1 MGLIRILLVDDHALM
16 REGVAS
22 MLKNVEFIDVVGKVE
37 SGEEAINAAQELSP
51 DIILMDIMMKGM
63 TGIEAARWI
72 KEQNS
77 NIRIILLSGEVNQDY
92 ISLSAKVGVNGYLPK
107 DVSREALI
115 EAIKKVNA
123 GEKYFSPSI
132 MNIVFEQF
140 YNQEADEKKPAQK
153 SKDLTTREFEVL
165 EQVAMGKSN
174 QEVADALF
182 ISIKTVE
189 THKTN
194 ILSKLGLKNT
204 AELVKY
210 AIKNNIIEL

>member
-1 MGLIRILLVDDHALM
+1 MALIRILLVDDHALM

-22 MLKNVEFIDVVGKVE
+22 MLRNVEFIDVVGKVE
-37 SGEEAINAAQELSP
+37 SGEEAINAAQELNP

-63 TGIEAARWI
+63 TGIEASRWI

-77 NIRIILLSGEVNQDY
+77 NIKVILLSGEVNQDF
-92 ISLSAKVGVNGYLPK
+92 IALSAKVGVNGYLPK
-107 DVSREALI
+107 DVSKETLI
-115 EAIKKVNA
+115 DAIRKVHA
-123 GEKYFSPSI
+123 GEKYFSPTV

-140 YNQEADEKKPAQK
+140 YQQESDEKKPAQK

-165 EQVAMGKSN
+165 EQVALGKSN

>member
-1 MGLIRILLVDDHALM
+1 MGHIRVLLVDDHALM

-22 MLKNVEFIDVVGKVE
+22 MLKNVEFIDIVGKVE
-37 SGEEAINAAQELSP
+37 SGEEAINAAQELYP

-107 DVSREALI
+107 DVSKEALVD
-115 EAIKKVNA
+115 AIKKVYA

-153 SKDLTTREFEVL
+153 SKELTTREFEVL

>member
-1 MGLIRILLVDDHALM
+1 MGLIRLLLVDDHALM

-22 MLKNVEFIDVVGKVE
+22 MLKNVEFIEIVGKVE
-37 SGEEAINAAQELSP
+37 SGEEGINAAQELNP
-51 DIILMDIMMKGM
+51 DIILMDIMMRGM

-77 NIRIILLSGEVNQDY
+77 NIKIILLSGEVNQDF

-107 DVSREALI
+107 DVSRDTLI
-115 EAIKKVNA
+115 DAIKKVHSGQN
-123 GEKYFSPSI
+123 YFSPTI

-140 YNQEADEKKPAQK
+140 YKQESDEKKPAQK
-153 SKDLTTREFEVL
+153 NKDLTTREFEVL

>member
-1 MGLIRILLVDDHALM
+1 
-16 REGVAS
+16 

-37 SGEEAINAAQELSP
+37 SGEDAINAAQDLNP

-63 TGIEAARWI
+63 TGIEASRWI

-77 NIRIILLSGEVNQDY
+77 NIKVILLSGEVNQDF

-107 DVSREALI
+107 DVSKETLVD
-115 EAIKKVNA
+115 AIKKVYA
-123 GEKYFSPSI
+123 GEKYFSPTV

-140 YNQEADEKKPAQK
+140 YQQESDEKKPVQK

-165 EQVAMGKSN
+165 EQVALGKSN
-174 QEVADALF
+174 QEVADSLF